1 MARIS
6 DPIPVE
12 DATRIERH
20 PDGSRTPSDVLQ
32 AMASGNSATTWG
44 ELIEDVNG
52 LYRCGYAV
60 VKVLPDEPD
69 FTSAEWTDT
78 GTGWRETTIGRKK
91 WATAYAV
98 GEGPGACPVCS
109 TTDPHAHP
117 LATPG
122 GAVEAST
129 VTLLPEATDF
139 DRFLDAWR
147 HHGGWRATPGDVE
160 MLLAEIARL
169 KAAR

>member
-32 AMASGNSATTWG
+32 AMASGNSATTWV

-60 VKVLPDEPD
+60 VKVLPEPGSPEAKLAD
-69 FTSAEWTDT
+69 AAAELEASVNRW
-78 GTGWRETTIGRKK
+78 E
-91 WATAYAV
+91 
-98 GEGPGACPVCS
+98 PVRRAM
-109 TTDPHAHP
+109 D
-117 LATPG
+117 G
-122 GAVEAST
+122 DWVDDMRQAVERRLGVPAGDPA
-129 VTLLPEATDF
+129 VLDDPAYVAV
-139 DRFLDAWR
+139 LDAD
-147 HHGGWRATPGDVE
+147 RALVKARDAV
-160 MLLAEIARL
+160 ASAIARVE
-169 KAAR
+169 ADQ